1 MNLTQDKSK
10 SFNVEYP
17 IATPLIMVPM
27 GSEINWGAE
36 PMPPPRAEYKR
47 DTDDIGDNE
56 TGISSDWNF
65 VLPDNFG

>member
-1 MNLTQDKSK
+1 MSFTPNKTK
-10 SFNVEYP
+10 SFDVEDP
-17 IATPLIMVPM
+17 ISSPLIMVPA
-27 GSEINWGAE
+27 GSEINWGVE

-65 VLPDNFG
+65 VLPDNF